1 MISRLQSFTV
11 IPMWRTPVRVA
22 PEIVLTSDERAEL
35 LSLARSKRT
44 SVRLAQRAR
53 IVLLAAE
60 GRQNKDIAVEL
71 GIGRV
76 QVSRWRERYAESR
89 RAGIERDLPR
99 GAPPVKVDV
108 ARLVELTTQSQPEAA
123 THSSTRTMGAELGI
137 SAASVSRHWRA
148 NGLKP
153 HLVRSFKVSRD
164 PQFVEK
170 LEDIV
175 GLYLSPPD
183 HALVLCCDEK
193 SQVQALD
200 RTQPGLPLKKGRAAT
215 MTHDYKRNGTTTL
228 FAALNVLDGQVIAQ
242 CQQRHRHTEW
252 LKFLRQIDRET
263 PQDKALHLIA
273 DNYATHKHPV
283 VQAWLAKHPR
293 FNMHFTPTSASWLNM
308 VERFFRDITDKRL
321 RRGVFTSVPEL
332 VAAID
337 EYIAHHNTKPK
348 RFIWTKSAR
357 DILQKV
363 IRANSRLSSK
373 QNATLH

>member
-1 MISRLQSFTV
+1 M
-11 IPMWRTPVRVA
+11 RVA
-22 PEIVLTSDERAEL
+22 PEIVLTEAEHAEL
-35 LSLARSKRT
+35 AKLVRSKLT

-60 GRQNKDIAVEL
+60 GMQNKAIAQQL
-71 GIGRV
+71 GVGRV
-76 QVSRWRERYAESR
+76 QVARWRERYAEAR
-89 RAGIERDLPR
+89 LAGIERDLPR
-99 GAPPVKVDV
+99 GAPPTKVDV
-108 ARLVELTTQSQPEAA
+108 ARLVELTTHTKPKAA
-123 THSSTRTMGAELGI
+123 THWSTRTMAAELGV

-153 HLVRSFKVSRD
+153 HIVRGFKVSRD
-164 PQFVEK
+164 PKFVEK

-175 GLYLSPPD
+175 GLYMSPPE

-200 RTQPGLPLKKGRAAT
+200 RTQPGLPLKKGRAET

-228 FAALNVLDGQVIAQ
+228 FAALNVLDGQVIGQ
-242 CQQRHRHTEW
+242 CQQHHTHAEW
-252 LKFLRQIDRET
+252 LKFLKKIDRET
-263 PQDKALHLIA
+263 PKNKTLHLIA

-283 VQAWLAKHPR
+283 VQDWLAKHPR
-293 FNMHFTPTSASWLNM
+293 FHMHFTPTSASWLNM
-308 VERFFRDITDKRL
+308 VERFFRDITTERL

-332 VAAID
+332 IGAID
-337 EYIAHHNTKPK
+337 EYIAHHSTQPKP
-348 RFIWTKSAR
+348 FIWTKSAR